1 MMKKLLRTL
10 FVVAF
15 LGIMMSMTGFAQN
28 NTEAEVIAKVND
40 IRVANGLNALR
51 YDASLEATATV
62 RANELNVRFSH
73 TRPDGSDWYTVN
85 PDLMYGENLADGYN
99 TADAVVN
106 AWMASPEHKANILK
120 PDFTTVAVSSVVKNG
135 KTYWAQEFGMD

>member
-1 MMKKLLRTL
+1 MKKLLRTL

-51 YDASLEATATV
+51 YDASLEASADV
-62 RANELNVRFSH
+62 RADELTVRFSH

-120 PDFTTVAVSSVVKNG
+120 PDFTTVAVSTVVKNG

>member
-1 MMKKLLRTL
+1 MKKLLRTL

-15 LGIMMSMTGFAQN
+15 LGIMMSVTGFAQN

>member
-1 MMKKLLRTL
+1 MKKLLRTL

-120 PDFTTVAVSSVVKNG
+120 PDFTTVAVSSAVKNG

>member
-1 MMKKLLRTL
+1 
-10 FVVAF
+10 
-15 LGIMMSMTGFAQN
+15 MSMTGFAQN
-28 NTEAEVIAKVND
+28 NTEAEVIAKVNE

-99 TADAVVN
+99 IADAVVN

>member
-1 MMKKLLRTL
+1 
-10 FVVAF
+10 
-15 LGIMMSMTGFAQN
+15 MSMTGFAQN
-28 NTEAEVIAKVND
+28 NTEAEVIAKVNE

-51 YDASLEATATV
+51 YDASLEATAAV
-62 RANELNVRFSH
+62 RANELTVRFSH

-85 PDLMYGENLADGYN
+85 PDLMYGENLADGYT

-135 KTYWAQEFGMD
+135 KTYWAQEFGMN

>member
-1 MMKKLLRTL
+1 MKKLLRTL

-85 PDLMYGENLADGYN
+85 PDLMYGENLADGYT

-120 PDFTTVAVSSVVKNG
+120 PDFTTVAVSTTVKNG

>member
-1 MMKKLLRTL
+1 MKKLLRTL

-28 NTEAEVIAKVND
+28 NTEAEVIAKVNE
-40 IRVANGLNALR
+40 IRVANGLNTLR
-51 YDASLEATATV
+51 YDASLEASADV
-62 RANELNVRFSH
+62 RADELTVRFSH
-73 TRPDGSDWYTVN
+73 TRPDGSDWYTAN

-120 PDFTTVAVSSVVKNG
+120 SDFTTVAVSTAVKNG

>member
-1 MMKKLLRTL
+1 MKKLLRTL

-28 NTEAEVIAKVND
+28 NTEAEVIAKVNE
-40 IRVANGLNALR
+40 IRVANGLNTLR
-51 YDASLEATATV
+51 YDASLEASAAV
-62 RANELNVRFSH
+62 RADELTVRFSH
-73 TRPDGSDWYTVN
+73 TRPDGSDWYTAN

-120 PDFTTVAVSSVVKNG
+120 SDFTTVAVSTAVKNG